1 MPDKNPLTPEQKE
14 QLIENII
21 QAAEEGLTSR
31 LETLLHELVPEEIA
45 ELLETTPP
53 DVRLIIW
60 EHVDKDKQGEVLT
73 HLKDEV
79 RGKLLET
86 LRQDEIA
93 ELAEE
98 LETDDLVD
106 IAQSMSDEDKA
117 ALLDALEEDEREA
130 VETVLSYPEDTAGG
144 VMNTDVITV
153 RADVTLE
160 TVLRY
165 LRQLGNLPD
174 HLEDLIVR
182 DRQNHYLGVLRL
194 TDLLTHEEDYL
205 VQDLL
210 NTSKPAIHVLTPLK
224 EVARMFEQNDWVD
237 AAVVDSDNIILGR
250 ITIDD
255 VVDIIREEAEHRQMA
270 QAGLDDEEDIFTSP
284 LTSARRRAFWLGIN
298 LLTAIFAAWVASQFE
313 DALDKIVA
321 LALMM
326 PIVASMGGI
335 GGTQTATIVIRAM
348 ATGAMTRSNM
358 RSLIYK
364 EIAVGLLNGLF
375 WALATGIFA
384 SVWFH
389 NAMLGAVFGAA
400 IFINLLAGAVA
411 GAWIPVILDRMK
423 IDPALASGLLLTTVT
438 DTVGFFSLLGLATAI
453 LLGGH

>member
-1 MPDKNPLTPEQKE
+1 MPDKNLLSSDQKE
-14 QLIENII
+14 QLIESII
-21 QAAEEGLTSR
+21 QAAEEGRTGR

-53 DVRLIIW
+53 EIRLTIW
-60 EHVDKDKQGEVLT
+60 EHVDKDQQGEVLT

-117 ALLDALEEDEREA
+117 ALLDALEDEEREA

-210 NTSKPAIHVLTPLK
+210 NTGKPAIHVLTPLK
-224 EVARMFEQNDWVD
+224 EAARMFEQNDWVD
-237 AAVVDSDNIILGR
+237 AAVVDSDNVILGR

-270 QAGLDDEEDIFTSP
+270 QAGLDEEEDIFTSP
-284 LTSARRRAFWLGIN
+284 VTSARRRAFWLGIN
-298 LLTAIFAAWVASQFE
+298 LLTAIFAAWVASLFE

-358 RSLIYK
+358 RSLIQK
-364 EIAVGLLNGLF
+364 EIAVGVLNGLF
-375 WALATGIFA
+375 WALITGAFA
-384 SVWFH
+384 SVWF
-389 NAMLGAVFGAA
+389 NNTVLGAVFGAA
-400 IFINLLAGAVA
+400 IFTNLVAGAVA
-411 GAWIPVILDRMK
+411 GAWIPVILERMK

-453 LLGGH
+453 LLGG